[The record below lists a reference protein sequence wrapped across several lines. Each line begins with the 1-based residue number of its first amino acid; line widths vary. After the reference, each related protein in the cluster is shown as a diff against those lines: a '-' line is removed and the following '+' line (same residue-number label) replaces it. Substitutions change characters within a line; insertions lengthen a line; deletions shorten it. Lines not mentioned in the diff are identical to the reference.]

1 MGTQPGLPS
10 RLHHTA
16 YVTNDMEAT
25 RKFYEDVIGL
35 PLVATW
41 SESDELFGAVRTYM
55 HCFFGL
61 GDGGAL
67 AFFQFEKPEDQALFG
82 PKMPSS
88 PFHHIALNVDA
99 ETQKG
104 IEQRLRAAGY
114 EVPDS
119 YVLEHGYCHSVYAT
133 DPQWHDRGVHP
144 GRPPG
149 RRDQRRAAQG
159 RPRHPQALARRRPY
173 LQQHLPLTAPPASSL
188 AGRPGPAKKKGG
200 SLARPAQSFRRSC
213 PARRSSSP

>member
-1 MGTQPGLPS
+1 MGKLPS

-16 YVTNDMEAT
+16 YVTKDMEAT

-41 SESDELFGAVRTYM
+41 SESDELFGAVRTYC

-67 AFFQFEKPEDQALFG
+67 AFFQFANPEDQKLFG
-82 PKMPSS
+82 PKMPDT

-104 IEQRLRAAGY
+104 IEDRIKAAGY
-114 EVPDS
+114 KEPATF
-119 YVLEHGYCHSVYAT
+119 VLEHGYCRSVYIT
-133 DPQWHDRGVHP
+133 DPNGMIVEFTLDAP
-144 GRPPG
+144 KADEINKT
-149 RRDQRRAAQG
+149 RRK
-159 RPRHPQALARRRPY
+159 QAREDLKRW
-173 LQQHLPLTAPPASSL
+173 L
-188 AGRPGPAKKKGG
+188 GG
-200 SLARPAQSFRRSC
+200 DHTSNNTYR
-213 PARRSSSP
+213 